1 MKFKR
6 ILSFILITVT
16 ILTLFAIPVAAEN
29 DPLVNTSTISSN
41 SIVIND
47 RITLNASGYGGT
59 APYTYAYYY
68 KHTAESTWH
77 CIKTFSEDDI
87 ALLSLHSVDTYDI
100 CIKVKDDVDTVVKK
114 YFVITV
120 SDGPLSSS
128 SYISTDHT
136 FLGESII
143 CHGVGVG
150 GTGPY
155 TYAMYYKRTI
165 EDTWHCL
172 QSFQSNCVAVL
183 TPQYLGIYDICI
195 KVHDSLETEHKL
207 YFQTSVQA
215 PPFSANAAISS
226 EDIWLNESVY
236 MSANAEDGNP
246 PYLYAFYAK
255 HNDEDNWT
263 CLRAFS
269 DTTYYTFTPEQAGT
283 YELCIQVQDDN
294 DTIMEQ
300 YFILTVHDELSAD
313 DCYISSTQ
321 ITLGETITM
330 VGRGKGGTQPY
341 QYAFY
346 YKRQE
351 NSDWSCAQSF
361 GSNNVK
367 DLTPQCATNYDI
379 CIKIKDANNTIAKK
393 YFYNIEVEEPGFYI
407 HYYNYDNWNN
417 VKIYYT
423 DGQNALVQQPGVDM
437 TPEGD
442 GWYSYKITNQEN
454 VEVVFNDGGNNQV
467 PATTIQVSSDMW
479 YRNGVQ
485 TNERPD
491 EITVYF
497 YKPSNWSTPNIYYYL
512 NNNDTG
518 PAWPGVEMEE
528 VSDGWYVYHITKYAT
543 ANVKF
548 NDGTSQIPAQNQSG
562 LSATD
567 RMWYKN
573 GVWCNE
579 TSDTDN
585 DGLLDYQE
593 LLLGTNINL
602 PDTDGD
608 TLPDG
613 YEVNMLNTDPLDTD
627 TNDNNVSDANEDID
641 GDQLSNYA
649 EYQNQTNPLS
659 EDTDGDGLTDYEELH
674 HLTYTTLSP
683 TNPDTDEDGANDG
696 WEINHNTNPII
707 YNNSFTVQ
715 QSIEDQENDLSV
727 NLTTTVEGE
736 IVESINAE
744 FQEDTFDI
752 NSSIPGY
759 LGQAIKLTASDEID
773 SAVLSF
779 TFDEDLLLDA
789 DFVPAIYYYNE
800 TTQCLEEISTTVNGH
815 TATANLTHFSTY
827 ILLNKT
833 DFESVWDNEI
843 RLPSENASS
852 RHLKVALVVDCSGSM
867 SGNLSTTKNVLNQF
881 VNVLDSDDQVAVV
894 GFTNTTS
901 TLCNFTTNTNT
912 IQSAIDNIWA
922 NGLTSIHA
930 GISTAENLFDNS
942 SNYDNLMIVITDGID
957 EPSVNYDTT
966 YVPLIQSAN
975 NGVYNNNNEL
985 IRDHITIYT
994 IGIGNN
1000 IETSLLNRIA
1010 TGTHGSYYH
1019 ATAISD
1025 LEDQIETIQE
1035 EMIDYTTDSN
1045 NDGISDYYT
1054 KQIVSGG
1061 LRYGTHAYVFRVLE
1075 NGVYRPATLSE
1086 VQANADFDNDGL
1098 ENGDEI
1104 EVLVDTLGHPYIAF
1118 LSDPSNQDTDGDGIL
1133 DDQDDAPV
1141 TKGYANGVIGKI
1153 SIVASLDRNIDD
1165 NTGGHVFL
1173 LYESYV
1179 NDTILNLD
1187 GLYNQ
1192 YLISESNEQLTYHMV
1207 PADGVLNLHK
1217 DGVISLGNSP
1227 DANYSKVEK
1236 GLNLIIGLMCQPFES
1251 DSMRAILAVR
1261 SLNNMHISGGI
1272 FCNLELATTI
1282 KNSEAYADN
1291 IALSRNVT
1299 EVELNNILTYMKQH
1313 NKYNILT
1320 SNCTNIATNAWN
1332 TTFNDHLNC
1341 DDIYYVFNIFP
1352 IHAYTPSALYRDI
1365 YQYSYNH
1372 RVNLSD
1378 FVDRACY
1385 YNVS

>member
-100 CIKVKDDVDTVVKK
+100 CIKVKDDADTVVKK

-602 PDTDGD
+602 SDTDGD

-627 TNDNNVSDANEDID
+627 TDDDNISDANEDAD
-641 GDQLSNYA
+641 NDQLSNYA
-649 EYQNQTNPLS
+649 EYQSQTNPLS

-674 HLTYTTLSP
+674 HLTHTTLSP
-683 TNPDTDEDGANDG
+683 TNPDTDGDTLND
-696 WEINHNTNPII
+696 
-707 YNNSFTVQ
+707 
-715 QSIEDQENDLSV
+715 
-727 NLTTTVEGE
+727 
-736 IVESINAE
+736 
-744 FQEDTFDI
+744 
-752 NSSIPGY
+752 
-759 LGQAIKLTASDEID
+759 
-773 SAVLSF
+773 
-779 TFDEDLLLDA
+779 
-789 DFVPAIYYYNE
+789 
-800 TTQCLEEISTTVNGH
+800 
-815 TATANLTHFSTY
+815 
-827 ILLNKT
+827 
-833 DFESVWDNEI
+833 
-843 RLPSENASS
+843 
-852 RHLKVALVVDCSGSM
+852 
-867 SGNLSTTKNVLNQF
+867 
-881 VNVLDSDDQVAVV
+881 
-894 GFTNTTS
+894 
-901 TLCNFTTNTNT
+901 
-912 IQSAIDNIWA
+912 
-922 NGLTSIHA
+922 
-930 GISTAENLFDNS
+930 
-942 SNYDNLMIVITDGID
+942 
-957 EPSVNYDTT
+957 
-966 YVPLIQSAN
+966 
-975 NGVYNNNNEL
+975 
-985 IRDHITIYT
+985 
-994 IGIGNN
+994 
-1000 IETSLLNRIA
+1000 
-1010 TGTHGSYYH
+1010 
-1019 ATAISD
+1019 
-1025 LEDQIETIQE
+1025 
-1035 EMIDYTTDSN
+1035 
-1045 NDGISDYYT
+1045 
-1054 KQIVSGG
+1054 
-1061 LRYGTHAYVFRVLE
+1061 
-1075 NGVYRPATLSE
+1075 
-1086 VQANADFDNDGL
+1086 
-1098 ENGDEI
+1098 GDEI
-1104 EVLVDTLGHPYIAF
+1104 ALGWNPLLQSTY
-1118 LSDPSNQDTDGDGIL
+1118 DDGIL
-1133 DDQDDAPV
+1133 DCNREKQQTKSQTIDSAQSQV
-1141 TKGYANGVIGKI
+1141 TDV
-1153 SIVASLDRNIDD
+1153 SVAFTAAGNIQ
-1165 NTGGHVFL
+1165 NT
-1173 LYESYV
+1173 
-1179 NDTILNLD
+1179 
-1187 GLYNQ
+1187 
-1192 YLISESNEQLTYHMV
+1192 
-1207 PADGVLNLHK
+1207 
-1217 DGVISLGNSP
+1217 
-1227 DANYSKVEK
+1227 
-1236 GLNLIIGLMCQPFES
+1236 
-1251 DSMRAILAVR
+1251 
-1261 SLNNMHISGGI
+1261 
-1272 FCNLELATTI
+1272 TTI
-1282 KNSEAYADN
+1282 KSLDNEDMIASNIEGLIGTPIEIETTSNFDEAEITFTYDETLLGETDEDDLAILWYDEENNWYHLLDQQNDLQDGDMFISTINKADRTVSVKTDHFSQYMLVDSRKWYQKWKNQLNYAHSSSVGYHFAFVVDVSLSMAGSRLSNAQQALKQFASQLTENDTRSLITFNTGASESSPISDSLTQFNQAVDALVAGGGTSVNAGLSYAVPNLNRTGSQEKIIILLCDGDVDNCSGIVNYCQTYNIKIYTINVVNANSNDLIN
-1291 IALSRNVT
+1291 IANLTGGQYYQAKTENDIGRIMGHINVDLDRTDTDSDGLPDILEEQGMLTVNGKIFYSSPESQDTDNDGVKDYQEIGLT
-1299 EVELNNILTYMKQH
+1299 ETQKNNILNNTARLEDYVRI
-1313 NKYNILT
+1313 NYEYIGYGEFAYCFYFEAT
-1320 SNCTNIATNAWN
+1320 SNPEDPDTDHDGLFDDADTAPFQKGIMFGYVGKLTIVSAPGSLLPLDFGHSFLVYESFVDDTLDLTQFYTGYDLYFSPNGKEVLPENPKGYKIHKNEII
-1332 TTFNDHLNC
+1332 TFGVWKYKD
-1341 DDIYYVFNIFP
+1341 
-1352 IHAYTPSALYRDI
+1352 ALYENSGV
-1365 YQYSYNH
+1365 SYNGEIH
-1372 RVNLSD
+1372 TIFEELRESNNQYTSEMSFISNDAYSQLITDTQLQTLLQTANNTDNYNFFVNNCSVFAERIWYAVFHENLLAHEALTNLAGPKILADYIKQKDGSYIYD
-1378 FVDRACY
+1378 IRELGRWPQ
-1385 YNVS
+1385 NRSMQS